1 MERRRLEKR
10 KGFKFMQVLI
20 RQIYIF
26 LTVSILLQSVS
37 DVFSYSTYM
46 NVLSNHK
53 PEAFFYRI
61 HKLLVI

>member
-1 MERRRLEKR
+1 
-10 KGFKFMQVLI
+10 MQGLI

-26 LTVSILLQSVS
+26 LTVSILLLSVS